1 MRLHSYGV
9 PFRSERCA
17 ITLDAPGKAIDQES
31 RLDPSSSVRVIVFL
45 GLITS
50 AWASETLDVLVNAAA
65 SFSATIKQQ
74 LEMIQSNPSPAEF
87 VEKTVDYAEAKA
99 AYFQALRAELPALK
113 NVAGGG
119 RSPDLDTF
127 AAALAVAGEEQQK
140 VADAETLTLLKR
152 YPHNPGVAR
161 AMLTF
166 QRAQAVERKFRQDY
180 DGLDLKDH

>member
-1 MRLHSYGV
+1 ML
-9 PFRSERCA
+9 
-17 ITLDAPGKAIDQES
+17 
-31 RLDPSSSVRVIVFL
+31 LDPSNSVRVIVFL
-45 GLITS
+45 GLIAS

-74 LEMIQSNPSPAEF
+74 LEMVQSNPSLAEL

-113 NVAGGG
+113 NVAGGD

-140 VADAETLTLLKR
+140 AADAETLIILKR
-152 YPHNPGVAR
+152 YAHNPDVAR
-161 AMLTF
+161 AMLIF
-166 QRAQAVERKFRQDY
+166 QRAQAVERKFHQDY